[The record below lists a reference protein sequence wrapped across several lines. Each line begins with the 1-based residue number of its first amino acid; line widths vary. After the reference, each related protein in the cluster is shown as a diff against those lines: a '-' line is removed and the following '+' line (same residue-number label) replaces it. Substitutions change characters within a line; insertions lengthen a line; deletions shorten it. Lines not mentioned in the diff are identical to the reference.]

1 MPRWQTSLPLA
12 PRDDKHHVTHDGS
25 FRLGDI
31 VLRHDDVVP
40 REQVLAWHADG
51 HVWDTAQGWFV
62 NAELALKPTP
72 NGFRVVELARLR
84 DDD

>member
-1 MPRWQTSLPLA
+1 MTHEGSL
-12 PRDDKHHVTHDGS
+12 
-25 FRLGDI
+25 RLGDI
-31 VLRHDDVVP
+31 VLRHDDVVA

-62 NAELALKPTP
+62 NADLALKPTTD
-72 NGFRVVELARLR
+72 GFRVVDLARLS